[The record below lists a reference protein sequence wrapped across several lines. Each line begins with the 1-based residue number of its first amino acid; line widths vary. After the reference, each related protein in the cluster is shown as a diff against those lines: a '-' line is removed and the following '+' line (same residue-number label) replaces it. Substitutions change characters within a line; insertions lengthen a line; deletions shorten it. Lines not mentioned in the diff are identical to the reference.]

1 MKKRLNQ
8 IRLRNLE
15 RLIAEAGSAAQLAR
29 VCNTS
34 SSYLSQL
41 RHQTLGERG
50 TPRSIGDELT
60 EKLERAMG
68 KPQGWMDTLH
78 RTQDSPAKPGGVES
92 YPARQA
98 FLPLISWVQAGHWH
112 DMDRDQALTDETPRF
127 PCPVHCS
134 EDSYIL
140 RVRGTSME
148 PIFHEGDLIFV
159 DPCAPPD
166 HGKYV
171 IVRLD
176 DSNEATFKQL
186 LIEGGRKYLKA
197 LNPDWPDRIIEVN
210 VKATICGVIIFKGQ
224 ML

>member
-1 MKKRLNQ
+1 MNKRLSQ

-15 RLIAEAGSAAQLAR
+15 HLITEAGSAVRLTRA
-29 VCNTS
+29 CNTS
-34 SSYLSQL
+34 SSYLSQV
-41 RHQTLGERG
+41 RRQTPSPRG
-50 TPRSIGDELT
+50 TPRSIGDELA
-60 EKLERAMG
+60 EKLERAMN

-78 RTQDSPAKPGGVES
+78 TTPGQSGIES

-112 DMDRDQALTDETPRF
+112 EMDRDQALAEDTPRF
-127 PCPVHCS
+127 PCPVNCS

-171 IVRLD
+171 IVRLE

-197 LNPDWPDRIIEVN
+197 LNPDWPDRIIEIN
-210 VKATICGVIIFKGQ
+210 VQATICGVIIFKGQ

>member
-1 MKKRLNQ
+1 MNRRLNQ
-8 IRLRNLE
+8 IRLHNLE
-15 RLIAEAGSAAQLAR
+15 ALIAEAGSAVQLAR
-29 VCNTS
+29 TCQTN
-34 SSYLSQL
+34 SSYLSQV
-41 RHQTLGERG
+41 RRQTPSQRG
-50 TPRSIGDELT
+50 TPRSIGDDLAER
-60 EKLERAMG
+60 LEAGMG

-78 RTQDSPAKPGGVES
+78 RTQDNVSRPDELEA
-92 YPARQA
+92 YPSRQA

-112 DMDRDQALTDETPRF
+112 DLERDQVLTDDTPRF
-127 PCPVHCS
+127 PCPVNCS
-134 EDSYIL
+134 EESYIL

-148 PIFHEGDLIFV
+148 PVFQEGDLIFV

-171 IVRLD
+171 VVRLD

-186 LIEGGRKYLKA
+186 VIEGGRKYLKA